1 MKTAQPK
8 TIMNHTIRLAL
19 LALAAV
25 AGLSAF
31 QHTSHA
37 VGSTDLITICFRGNT
52 VQVPYYLR
60 FRYFTAGGYAG
71 QCVTS
76 NP

>member
-1 MKTAQPK
+1 MKPTNLK
-8 TIMNHTIRLAL
+8 TTMNKSIRFAL
-19 LALAAV
+19 LALAVA

-31 QHTSHA
+31 QTTTHA
-37 VGSTDLITICFRGNT
+37 VGSTQLITICFRGNT
-52 VQVPYYLR
+52 VQVPFYLR

-71 QCVTS
+71 PCLTS